1 MLGRPWWRGSTVRA
15 GSKSV
20 YAQLASHYY
29 EQMSAMAD
37 ARAREHQTGAE
48 SQDQ

>member
-1 MLGRPWWRGSTVRA
+1 MVAGSTVRA
-15 GSKSV
+15 GSESV

-37 ARAREHQTGAE
+37 ARARGISRGAQ